1 MTETAYECRNCGYLY
16 YNPPYS
22 YVSRCFVC
30 PECHGVQF
38 AQVELEQVCLPE
50 GRRDEEDMRGMRS
63 GI

>member
-16 YNPPYS
+16 YDPPYS

-38 AQVELEQVCLPE
+38 EQVEAEQTEIDLTGGNE
-50 GRRDEEDMRGMRS
+50 NGGQS
-63 GI
+63 FGK